1 MAASTIPKV
10 RRDGSIT
17 FEDAAAAN
25 SLTVTYEDGNFAFDG
40 SGKADRIVIRD
51 RGTIVAV
58 RKGDDPVITGSFAV
72 HFREFTNG
80 SAAVLA
86 DVIDGVGGAASWTS
100 TGGGAFEQHM
110 LTLKFTC
117 EGSDHGD
124 TADAVATFAKVVS
137 TWSFSE
143 SDPDTLTV
151 SFECFGG
158 VTLTG
163 QA

>member
-1 MAASTIPKV
+1 MAVSTVPKV

-17 FEDAAAAN
+17 FEDSGAAN
-25 SLTVTYEDGNFAFDG
+25 SLVVTYEDGNFSFDG

-80 SAAVLA
+80 GA
-86 DVIDGVGGAASWTS
+86 DVLTDVLDGVGNAAAWTT
-100 TGGGAFEQHM
+100 TGGGAFEQFM
-110 LTLKFTC
+110 LTLKFQT
-117 EGSDHGD
+117 EGTAHGD
-124 TADAVATFAKVVS
+124 TADGVATFSKVLS

-143 SDPDTLTV
+143 SDPDTCNV

-158 VTLTG
+158 VVFTG